1 MIKPLKI
8 GSVTLPNNL
17 ILAPMAGVTDL
28 PFRLLCKEQGA
39 GLLCMEM
46 VSAKAILYKNRNTES
61 LLEISQHKD
70 TGIWRVSFGFSTVFF
85 ATYDEALA
93 YCKGRFFDLDGK
105 AV

>member
-1 MIKPLKI
+1 MRFKFFYGSKPKF
-8 GSVTLPNNL
+8 SQQDRASFSDN
-17 ILAPMAGVTDL
+17 
-28 PFRLLCKEQGA
+28 RYKCELLLQNHKGEPVA
-39 GLLCMEM
+39 
-46 VSAKAILYKNRNTES
+46 
-61 LLEISQHKD
+61 ISQHND

>member
-1 MIKPLKI
+1 MRFKFFFGRKPKI
-8 GSVTLPNNL
+8 SQQDR
-17 ILAPMAGVTDL
+17 ACFSDKKYKCA
-28 PFRLLCKEQGA
+28 LLLQ
-39 GLLCMEM
+39 
-46 VSAKAILYKNRNTES
+46 NRKGEPVA
-61 LLEISQHKD
+61 ISQHKE

>member
-1 MIKPLKI
+1 MRFKFFFGSKPKF
-8 GSVTLPNNL
+8 SHQDR
-17 ILAPMAGVTDL
+17 AYFSDKKYKCE
-28 PFRLLCKEQGA
+28 LL
-39 GLLCMEM
+39 LR
-46 VSAKAILYKNRNTES
+46 NRKGDPVA
-61 LLEISQHKD
+61 ISQHKD

>member
-1 MIKPLKI
+1 MKFKFFFGSKPKFSQQDRDYFS
-8 GSVTLPNNL
+8 GKGYKCE
-17 ILAPMAGVTDL
+17 M
-28 PFRLLCKEQGA
+28 LLQ
-39 GLLCMEM
+39 
-46 VSAKAILYKNRNTES
+46 NRKGEPVA
-61 LLEISQHKD
+61 ISQHKD